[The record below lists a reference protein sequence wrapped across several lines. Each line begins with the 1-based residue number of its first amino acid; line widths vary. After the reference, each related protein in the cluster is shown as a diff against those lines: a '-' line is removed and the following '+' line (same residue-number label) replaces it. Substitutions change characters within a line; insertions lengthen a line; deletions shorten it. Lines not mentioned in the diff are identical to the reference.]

1 MGVVTA
7 NIQDPHWAWYIVW
20 YFFLGGIAGGAYFTA
35 AIADYFGGPRE
46 REMAKVGYYIAWPLV
61 VISGILL
68 ILDLGTPSRFLNMLT
83 EFKWQS
89 PMSVGA
95 WGLAVFGA
103 FATASAFLAYFDRG
117 PMPVLSMAE
126 ADRLRYRRM
135 IGLVGMLSGFFLA
148 SYTGV
153 LLSSTAVPVW
163 TAGRLLGALF
173 LASAASTGVA
183 SIALVA
189 WLRGLDLGQVWSRIH
204 RFDLFAIAWEAVLL
218 IALLA
223 TLGGAAE
230 PILSGRYAALFWIG
244 LVGIGLV
251 VPFVLQ
257 LRARGTQHW
266 GKPTFAFAL
275 PAILVLVG
283 GFILRYVVI
292 MGGPYHG

>member
-7 NIQDPHWAWYIVW
+7 NIQDPHWGMYIVW

-46 REMAKVGYYIAWPLV
+46 REMAKIGYYVAWPLV
-61 VISGILL
+61 IICGILL
-68 ILDLGTPSRFLNMLT
+68 ILDLGTPSRFLNMLRT
-83 EFKWQS
+83 FKWVS

-103 FATASAFLAYFDRG
+103 FANASAFLAYFDRG
-117 PMPVLSMAE
+117 PMPVLNLSE
-126 ADRLRYRRM
+126 ADRLKYRRT
-135 IGLVGMLSGFFLA
+135 IGLVGTLSGLFLA

-163 TAGRLLGALF
+163 TQGRLMGALF

-183 SIALVA
+183 TIALVA
-189 WLRGLDLGQVWSRIH
+189 WLRGLDLGEAWNRIH
-204 RFDLFAIAWEAVLL
+204 RFDRFTIVWEAVLL
-218 IALLA
+218 VALLV
-223 TLGGAAE
+223 TLGGAAQ
-230 PILSGRYAALFWIG
+230 PIVAGRYAVLFWVG
-244 LVGIGLV
+244 LVALGLV

-257 LRARGTQHW
+257 LRSGHHGGRPG
-266 GKPTFAFAL
+266 FALVL

-283 GFILRYVVI
+283 GFVLRYVVL
-292 MGGPYHG
+292 MGGAY